1 MYSCIV
7 VVGGPQGLLTTG
19 GAVSAPTFRV
29 MADKIIT
36 SNIKSNKA
44 INKDSTIVEQP
55 MPIIMAS
62 TDVIKNINKKLHIK
76 FDLKE
81 DWDFAM
87 IKTDST
93 NKRTISQVDFNKK
106 TVPSV
111 KGLLLDDAIYLLE
124 NVGLKVVFSGK
135 GKVINQSISAG
146 MPINKGS
153 LIQLYLN

>member
-1 MYSCIV
+1 
-7 VVGGPQGLLTTG
+7 
-19 GAVSAPTFRV
+19 
-29 MADKIIT
+29 
-36 SNIKSNKA
+36 
-44 INKDSTIVEQP
+44 
-55 MPIIMAS
+55 
-62 TDVIKNINKKLHIK
+62 
-76 FDLKE
+76 
-81 DWDFAM
+81 M